1 MPPEDIGNG
10 IANAL
15 LEEIGQSG
23 VVDSTYQVSKLI
35 GLACINLC
43 LSNDRYCYQ
52 TSRKGFLWLP
62 FFVLSMLHTLHLRGV
77 HVLDIHKT

>member
-35 GLACINLC
+35 GLACINL
-43 LSNDRYCYQ
+43 
-52 TSRKGFLWLP
+52 
-62 FFVLSMLHTLHLRGV
+62 
-77 HVLDIHKT
+77 